1 MNATDANTAA
11 LNDYQAQQDRTER
24 IYQAYYSR
32 AKQRALDEIR
42 EKRARDVFEILCD
55 DLPSALGI
63 IDERVLVKS
72 WQRGDNTTQGITIND
87 AMDRAAESL
96 LTDDDI
102 RRHVALL
109 AEDERR

>member
-1 MNATDANTAA
+1 MIDGNTAA
-11 LNDYQAQQDRTER
+11 LNDYQAQQDRNER
-24 IYQAYYSR
+24 IYQTYYPR

-42 EKRARDVFEILCD
+42 ENRARDVFEILCD

-63 IDERVLVKS
+63 IDERVLVKA
-72 WQRGDNTTQGITIND
+72 WQRNDRTTQGITIDD

-102 RRHVALL
+102 RRHVWQL